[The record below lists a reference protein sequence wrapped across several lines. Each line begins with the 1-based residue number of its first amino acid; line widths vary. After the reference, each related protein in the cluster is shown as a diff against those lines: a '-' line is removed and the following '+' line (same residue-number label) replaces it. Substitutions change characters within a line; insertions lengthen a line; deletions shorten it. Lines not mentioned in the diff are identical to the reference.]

1 MQDNYTIKVPC
12 FNGLEIEH
20 IKFTDL
26 ICTVVLPVNNLT
38 A

>member
-1 MQDNYTIKVPC
+1 MQDNHTIKVPC

-26 ICTVVLPVNNLT
+26 ICIVPVNNLT